1 MLSMLHPLSPL
12 SVEDAML
19 AMLQPRL
26 ALDDDASCRLSTSAP
41 IVAEAPDRKNYSVS
55 ISAPGVAPHDLEV
68 EVMDGR
74 LSVRGS
80 TSTAAHTHFVNY
92 TVALPADAD
101 PEEAAA
107 EGADGIITIT
117 VPKKV
122 KTEATRIEVSAD
134 EEPPLD
140 DETDGEPTE
149 MRPYKLTVVAAG
161 IAAADL
167 DIRAER
173 GVLTVRG
180 ESKRTGARVAR
191 RFNLPRDADARAT
204 TAVHRDGVLTLTVP
218 KTAAAEP
225 RRLVVGAPLVGEE
238 EEEMGVVV

>member
-1 MLSMLHPLSPL
+1 MLSMLHPLSPV
-12 SVEDAML
+12 SIEDAML
-19 AMLQPRL
+19 SMLQPRL
-26 ALDDDASCRLSTSAP
+26 ALDDDATCRLTTSAP
-41 IVAEAPDRKNYSVS
+41 IVVEAPNGKNYSVS

-117 VPKKV
+117 VPKKA
-122 KTEATRIEVSAD
+122 KTKATRVEVSAD
-134 EEPPLD
+134 EEPLD
-140 DETDGEPTE
+140 DETEGEPTE
-149 MRPYKLTVVAAG
+149 KRPYKLTVVAAG

-180 ESKRTGARVAR
+180 ESKRTGARVTR
-191 RFNLPRDADARAT
+191 RFNLPRDADAHAA

-225 RRLVVGAPLVGEE
+225 RRVVVGAPLVGEE
-238 EEEMGVVV
+238 EEMGVMV